1 MNGKDFTHLFLHY
14 PPFMSSYLSLPFS
27 SSSLSTPPPY
37 VHLTPP
43 DVIHVI
49 SVSMPS
55 PFLLLFGFPCIVLSA
70 TEEQI
75 KLEEGWEF
83 CMYKHK
89 AILEPKCQANK
100 ECDVVEGKEKGM
112 LTCAFLL

>member
-1 MNGKDFTHLFLHY
+1 MAKISRTCFFTILPLCHPTSHSPFL
-14 PPFMSSYLSLPFS
+14 PLSF
-27 SSSLSTPPPY
+27 Y
-37 VHLTPP
+37 VHLAPP

-89 AILEPKCQANK
+89 AILEPKCQADK
-100 ECDVVEGKEKGM
+100 VRDVVEGKEKGM

>member
-1 MNGKDFTHLFLHY
+1 
-14 PPFMSSYLSLPFS
+14 
-27 SSSLSTPPPY
+27 
-37 VHLTPP
+37 
-43 DVIHVI
+43 
-49 SVSMPS
+49 MPS
-55 PFLLLFGFPCIVLSA
+55 PFSLLLGFPYIVLSA

-89 AILEPKCQANK
+89 AILEPKCQADK
-100 ECDVVEGKEKGM
+100 VRDVVEDKEKGM